1 MFVDE
6 GWRRRKSLDVWIGR
20 GKAVIALL
28 SVRIVLAVLTLLAL
42 FDETTAQPF
51 ISDQVLKSVIQ
62 IVTPQQTTGTGFLVA
77 VPSKRAEQPTG
88 VMSFLVTNKHML
100 GNWNPIDGDFD
111 HYDSITIHLYR
122 TVAAADPPVQRVH
135 VPLKTSEG
143 KLNVSRVA
151 FHADKRVDVA
161 IVRIDDVA
169 RQHFNKLR
177 EPANMKVLTSEWLE
191 PFANL
196 PGKYGYIGAQIFA
209 LGYPHGITSLLTNNP
224 VAKVGHLSATA
235 GEELALRTQWV
246 TRAKQTS
253 TITLRGKL
261 ILVDGLI
268 VGGNSG
274 GPIVLPSSG
283 IWGRDP
289 KTGETVMGH
298 GGSSKVWGIVSS
310 GVTPAGLSWAYA
322 TDYITSL
329 IEVFLK
335 S

>member
-1 MFVDE
+1 V
-6 GWRRRKSLDVWIGR
+6 RIGI
-20 GKAVIALL
+20 IAFIL
-28 SVRIVLAVLTLLAL
+28 SVIS
-42 FDETTAQPF
+42 DEAMAQPF

-77 VPSKRAEQPTG
+77 VPSKRAEQSSG

-111 HYDSITIHLYR
+111 HHDSITVYLYR
-122 TVAAADPPVQRVH
+122 TVAAADPPTQRVH
-135 VPLKTSEG
+135 VPLKTPDD

-151 FHADKRVDVA
+151 FHPDKTVDVA
-161 IVRIDDVA
+161 IVRIDDLA
-169 RQHFNKLR
+169 SQHFNKLR
-177 EPANMKVLTSEWLE
+177 EPVNMKVLTPEWLE
-191 PFANL
+191 PFVNL
-196 PGKYGYIGAQIFA
+196 PGKYGYVGAQIFA
-209 LGYPHGITSLLTNNP
+209 LGYPQGITSLLTNNP

-253 TITLRGKL
+253 TIRLRGKL